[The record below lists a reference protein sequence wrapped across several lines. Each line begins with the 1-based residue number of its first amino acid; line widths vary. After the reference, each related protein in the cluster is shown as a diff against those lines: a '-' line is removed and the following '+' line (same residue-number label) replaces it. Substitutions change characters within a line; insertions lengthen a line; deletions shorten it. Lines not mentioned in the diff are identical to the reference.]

1 MTEKQIW
8 ARKRNWLILRLMG
21 AKSIFTY
28 ENRQFMQDI
37 EKDDDYVYKCEDAID
52 RLIIAM
58 RESTLQ
64 GEIRCPTTAHKN

>member
-8 ARKRNWLILRLMG
+8 ARKRNWLIRRLME

-37 EKDDDYVYKCEDAID
+37 EKDDDYVYECEDAID
-52 RLIIAM
+52 RLLIVM
-58 RESTLQ
+58 RESIYKET
-64 GEIRCPTTAHKN
+64 